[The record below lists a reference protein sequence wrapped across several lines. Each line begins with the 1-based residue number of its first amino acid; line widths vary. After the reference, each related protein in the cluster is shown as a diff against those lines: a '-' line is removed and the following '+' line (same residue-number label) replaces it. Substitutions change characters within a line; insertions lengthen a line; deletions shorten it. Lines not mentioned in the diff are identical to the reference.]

1 VKIARNLTGAQ
12 LVRALRK
19 LDYEAVR
26 QDGSHIR
33 LTTRRDGEHHLT
45 VPAHSPL
52 KVGTLNSILKL
63 VAAHHRMTVGEL
75 LALLDL

>member
-1 VKIARNLTGAQ
+1 MKIPRNLTGAQ

-63 VAAHHRMTVGEL
+63 VAVHHRLSVGEL

>member
-1 VKIARNLTGAQ
+1 MKIPRNLNGSE
-12 LVRALRK
+12 LVRALRR
-19 LDYEAVR
+19 LSYETVR

-33 LTTRRDGEHHLT
+33 LTTLRDGEHHVT

-63 VAAHHRMTVGEL
+63 LAIHHRMSVGEL
-75 LALLDL
+75 LKALDL

>member
-1 VKIARNLTGAQ
+1 VKIPRNLTGAQ
-12 LVRALRK
+12 LVRALRS
-19 LDYEAVR
+19 LGYEAVR

-33 LTTRRDGEHHLT
+33 LTSQRDGEHHIT

-63 VAAHHRMTVGEL
+63 VAGHHRITVGEL
-75 LALLDL
+75 LVLLNL